1 MLAANRNEPL
11 LFISIVTSYSPSAR
25 VTFPEADVILTALPS
40 AGLRTAI
47 LSAPEIISTDVA
59 VFSLSVNV
67 ILNPLSSYCLKR
79 RFTVYSPAAGTVR
92 VMLPMVLAV
101 PKSTYFVY
109 VSAKSAKAPNGAPI
123 AS

>member
-25 VTFPEADVILTALPS
+25 VTFSEAAVILTALPS

-47 LSAPEIISTDVA
+47 LSDPEIISTDVA
-59 VFSLSVNV
+59 LLSLSVNV

-79 RFTVYSPAAGTVR
+79 RFTVYSPDVGTLM
-92 VMLPMVLAV
+92 VMLLIVLEV

-109 VSAKSAKAPNGAPI
+109 ILAKSAKAPNGAPI